1 MKYFM
6 PNFYLKKLYW
16 IGKNLSNVITKY
28 FTLNFYFKKV
38 TPCSEKI
45 TRKTKHFTINLF
57 FSPNQK
63 YFTKKIKIF
72 TQN

>member
-16 IGKNLSNVITKY
+16 IGKKLPNVITKY

-38 TPCSEKI
+38 TSCSEKI
-45 TRKTKHFTINLF
+45 TRKTKHFTINF
-57 FSPNQK
+57 FFFFQK
-63 YFTKKIKIF
+63 YFTQNIKIF